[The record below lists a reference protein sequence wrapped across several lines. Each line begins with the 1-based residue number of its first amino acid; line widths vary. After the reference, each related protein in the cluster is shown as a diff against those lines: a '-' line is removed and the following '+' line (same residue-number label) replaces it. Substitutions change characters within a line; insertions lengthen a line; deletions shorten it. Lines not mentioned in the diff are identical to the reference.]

1 MRNQACLLLGIVMA
15 LSAPVA
21 PNQERL
27 AFAIQP
33 LGKVDASL
41 INLARQAISEAFGG
55 GPADTMAELELPA
68 GAYYEPR
75 KRYRAEKILVF
86 LDRIGREKGIKVIG
100 LTSIDI
106 STTKGRYE
114 DWGIFGMANIG
125 GPSCIVSTYR
135 LGREKVVPALFAE
148 RVKKVV
154 IHELGHALGLPH
166 CETPGCVMQDAE
178 GKISTID
185 RSDGRFCPHCK
196 KKLGHSAGE
205 SVDDAHH
212 LVAGLEVGEGDMY
225 PR

>member
-21 PNQERL
+21 PNQDSL
-27 AFAIQP
+27 AFAVQP
-33 LGKVDASL
+33 LGKVDASVL
-41 INLARQAISEAFGG
+41 NVVRQAISEAFGG
-55 GPADTMAELELPA
+55 GPGDTMAPLELPA

-75 KRYRAEKILVF
+75 QRYRAETILVF

-100 LTSIDI
+100 LTSVDI

-135 LGREKVVPALFAE
+135 LGRGKVDPSLFAE
-148 RVKKVV
+148 RVNKVV

-166 CETPGCVMQDAE
+166 CDTPGCVMHDAE
-178 GKISTID
+178 GKISMID
-185 RSDGRFCPHCK
+185 RSDGRFCPHCR
-196 KKLGHSAGE
+196 KKLGHAAGARRI
-205 SVDDAHH
+205 DPIPTA
-212 LVAGLEVGEGDMY
+212 
-225 PR
+225 

>member
-1 MRNQACLLLGIVMA
+1 MRNQASLLLGIVMA

-55 GPADTMAELELPA
+55 GPADTMAQLELPA

-125 GPSCIVSTYR
+125 CPSCIVSTYR
-135 LGREKVVPALFAE
+135 LGRGKWTPPCSPS
-148 RVKKVV
+148 
-154 IHELGHALGLPH
+154 ELKRSWSMSWDTPSAFLTARLPGAS
-166 CETPGCVMQDAE
+166 CRMRRA
-178 GKISTID
+178 
-185 RSDGRFCPHCK
+185 RSPRSIGAM
-196 KKLGHSAGE
+196 AG
-205 SVDDAHH
+205 SVRIARRSW
-212 LVAGLEVGEGDMY
+212 ARY
-225 PR
+225 